1 MSSFNDRCGYTKESS
16 REEEE
21 RREEEG
27 TFALEDRGLPLD
39 REEIGLAHGQML
51 IYKGK
56 GGNPVL
62 GCVGFVLIG
71 YVNEVSQK
79 RAFDCWISILR

>member
-1 MSSFNDRCGYTKESS
+1 M
-16 REEEE
+16 
-21 RREEEG
+21 
-27 TFALEDRGLPLD
+27 EDRGLPLD
-39 REEIGLAHGQML
+39 REETGLAHGQML

-62 GCVGFVLIG
+62 VGFVLIG

-79 RAFDCWISILR
+79 RAFDCWISIL